1 MLRIHCTPKIILEK
15 VNQKGECPLV
25 IFIQCRHGRTKK
37 STGISIK
44 PEQWDPGR
52 GVKKNNSLYQ
62 QFNQA
67 IENQIS
73 EVKRKIFEYEL
84 SGNEL
89 SITIIK
95 ALIHEQKIH
104 FSLVEYAEKLVEQ
117 LQGKYTESTLTTY
130 QTEINRLKGY
140 INPDE
145 KLGFNDVTP
154 EWLRK
159 YENYLRERQ
168 LANNT
173 IDKAWKV
180 LKKFFNMARRDKLT
194 NNYPF
199 AQYDNP
205 KYKQTDRTHLTFD
218 EVKSIEE
225 VLNKPLHRSLIISAN
240 YFLLGCYSGLRYSD
254 WQRFDYQTLVQDS
267 RLILRAKKNGT
278 LVNLPIHP
286 LMRNVLER
294 LRNLPPPFSEQKTN
308 EHLKAI
314 SELAGIGKKI
324 TTHVAR
330 HSFAIRCLELRMSEE
345 TVAHYMGIT
354 VRTVKHYAKV
364 TASKLDSE
372 FAAWDKLA
380 GA

>member
-1 MLRIHCTPKIILEK
+1 MLKISCTPKLVLEK
-15 VNQKGECPLV
+15 INQKGECPIV
-25 IFIQCRHGRTKK
+25 IFIQCLHDRTKK
-37 STGISIK
+37 ATGISIK
-44 PEQWDPGR
+44 PEQWEQGR
-52 GVKKNNSLYQ
+52 GVKKNHPLYR

-67 IENQIS
+67 IENQVNEIKKK
-73 EVKRKIFEYEL
+73 VFEYEL

-95 ALIHEQKIH
+95 ALVHEQQVH
-104 FSLVEYAEKLVEQ
+104 FSLVEYADKLVEQ
-117 LQGKYTESTLTTY
+117 LQGKYTHSTLVTY
-130 QTEINRLKGY
+130 RTEINRLKGY
-140 INPDE
+140 AGD

-159 YENYLRERQ
+159 YENYLREQ
-168 LANNT
+168 KLANNT

-194 NNYPF
+194 SNYPF

-218 EVKSIEE
+218 EVKAIEE
-225 VLNKPLHRSLIISAN
+225 ILNKPLHQNLIISAN

-254 WQRFDYQTLVQDS
+254 WQRFDYQTLVQEN

-294 LRNLPPPFSEQKTN
+294 LRNLPSPFSEQKTN
-308 EHLKAI
+308 EHLKVI
-314 SELAGIGKKI
+314 GELAGISKKL

-330 HSFAIRCLELRMSEE
+330 HSFAVRCLELRMSEE
-345 TVAHYMGIT
+345 TVAYYMGIT
-354 VRTVKHYAKV
+354 LKTVKHYAKV

>member
-1 MLRIHCTPKIILEK
+1 MLKITCTPKIIEQK
-15 VNQKGECPLV
+15 INQKGECPV
-25 IFIQCRHGRTKK
+25 TVFIQCKYGRTKK
-37 STGISIK
+37 STGIYVK
-44 PEQWDPGR
+44 PDQWDEAR
-52 GVKKNNSLYQ
+52 GVKKNNPLYLQ
-62 QFNQA
+62 YNQA
-67 IENQIS
+67 VQNQVNDI
-73 EVKRKIFEYEL
+73 KRKVFEYEL
-84 SGNEL
+84 AGNEL

-95 ALIHEQKIH
+95 ALIHEQKVY
-104 FSLVEYAEKLVEQ
+104 FSVVEYAEKLIADFK
-117 LQGKYTESTLTTY
+117 GKYSDATLTTY
-130 QTEINRLKGY
+130 QTEINRLKA
-140 INPDE
+140 
-145 KLGFNDVTP
+145 LGWATLSFNDITP

-159 YENYLRERQ
+159 YENVLHERQ
-168 LANNT
+168 LSNNT

-180 LKKFFNMARRDKLT
+180 LKKFFNMAKRDKLT
-194 NNYPF
+194 ANYPF
-199 AQYDNP
+199 ANYDNP

-225 VLNKPLHRSLIISAN
+225 ALKKTMHRSLVISAN
-240 YFLLGCYSGLRYSD
+240 YFLLGCYAGLRYSD
-254 WQRFDYQTLVQDS
+254 WQRFDSLVQEN

-294 LRNLPPPFSEQKTN
+294 LKSMPPPFSEAKTN

-314 SELAGIGKKI
+314 AKVAGIGKKL

-330 HSFAIRCLELRMSEE
+330 HSFAVRCLELRMSEE
-345 TVAHYMGIT
+345 TVAYYMGIT
-354 VRTVKHYAKV
+354 VRTVKHYSKV

>member
-1 MLRIHCTPKIILEK
+1 MLKISCTPQIVLEK
-15 VNQKGECPLV
+15 VNQKGECPIT
-25 IFIQCRHGRTKK
+25 IFIQCRCGRTKK

-44 PEQWDPGR
+44 PEQWEPNR
-52 GVKKNNSLYQ
+52 GVKKNNPLHR

-67 IENQIS
+67 IENQVNEI
-73 EVKRKIFEYEL
+73 KRKVFEYEL
-84 SGNEL
+84 SGGEL

-95 ALIHEQKIH
+95 SLIHEQKVY
-104 FSLVEYAEKLVEQ
+104 FSLVEYAEKLVAE
-117 LQGKYTESTLTTY
+117 LQGKYTKATLVSY
-130 QTEINRLKGY
+130 QTEINRLKGFAG
-140 INPDE
+140 D

-159 YENYLRERQ
+159 YESYLREQQ
-168 LANNT
+168 LMNNT

-180 LKKFFNMARRDKLT
+180 LKKFFNMAKRDKLT

-199 AQYDNP
+199 TQYDNP

-218 EVKSIEE
+218 EVKSIEQ
-225 VLNKPLHRSLIISAN
+225 VLKKPMHRSLVISAN
-240 YFLLGCYSGLRYSD
+240 YFLLGCYSGLRFSD
-254 WQRFDYQTLVQDS
+254 WQRFDYDSLVQEN

-294 LRNLPPPFSEQKTN
+294 LKNLPPPFSEQKTN

-314 SELAGIGKKI
+314 AEVAGISKKI

-330 HSFAIRCLELRMSEE
+330 HSFAVRCLELKMSEE
-345 TVAHYMGIT
+345 TLAYYMGIT
-354 VRTVKHYAKV
+354 VRTVKHYSKV